1 MMTSY
6 LLLFLPPG
14 NKKESGLNK
23 NENIGGEVCRKKLIL
38 S

>member
-14 NKKESGLNK
+14 KLKESGLILG
-23 NENIGGEVCRKKLIL
+23 ENIGGEKCKKKLIL